1 MLLRCIRVAVGLPA
15 AAAGKVLAAV
25 LDKAHNIAQRIA
37 EEHPDLCREY
47 GIKGA
52 PTLVLSDG
60 VHFEKYY
67 GVAEIKKLLAETA
80 QKAE

>member
-1 MLLRCIRVAVGLPA
+1 
-15 AAAGKVLAAV
+15 
-25 LDKAHNIAQRIA
+25 
-37 EEHPDLCREY
+37 
-47 GIKGA
+47 
-52 PTLVLSDG
+52 VLSDG